1 MTIYVIVL
9 QSNYHVWWLNVS
21 ITGEQERDSCTLHI
35 YIPEKVSHHPD
46 FSPESKYYNLHDIFM
61 TTIVYEEIYRKV
73 KGKTNKPKNRWTR
86 LCLIS
91 DYLDEGNDDEVV
103 LQTSKK
109 KTS

>member
-1 MTIYVIVL
+1 MENRSETVVPY
-9 QSNYHVWWLNVS
+9 
-21 ITGEQERDSCTLHI
+21 I
-35 YIPEKVSHHPD
+35 YIPGKVSHHPD

-61 TTIVYEEIYRKV
+61 TTIVYEEICRKV

-103 LQTSKK
+103 LQTRKKK